1 MIGAFFYVLYCCQ
14 LIHSSTMMI
23 YVTSVLLG
31 TGAAIIW
38 VSLGV
43 MLSMNSDQ
51 ENSLKHASLFW
62 TLFHVSGV
70 IGNIIVYYSPQLNE
84 ASENL
89 VDTYKVVLTKIN
101 KTILC
106 VDGSDFADNHL
117 NWSLLHDIVQET

>member
-1 MIGAFFYVLYCCQ
+1 
-14 LIHSSTMMI
+14 MMI

-70 IGNIIVYYSPQLNE
+70 IGNIIVYFSPQLNE

-89 VDTYKVVLTKIN
+89 VDMYKIVWTKI
-101 KTILC
+101 
-106 VDGSDFADNHL
+106 
-117 NWSLLHDIVQET
+117 